1 MGGEIQA
8 LSALKGGGKYMII
21 LTKLNGTPFV
31 LNCDLIETIEEN
43 PDTTIRLVS
52 KNFHIVR
59 ESMVEVVEKV
69 IAYRCATHGEI
80 KLVGPDTKEG

>member
-1 MGGEIQA
+1 
-8 LSALKGGGKYMII
+8 MII

-69 IAYRCATHGEI
+69 IAFRCATHGEI

>member
-1 MGGEIQA
+1 
-8 LSALKGGGKYMII
+8 MIL

-59 ESMVEVVEKV
+59 ETMLEVVEKV
-69 IAYRCATHGEI
+69 IDYRRASNGAI
-80 KLVGPDTKEG
+80 KLVRPNEREGISNL

>member
-1 MGGEIQA
+1 
-8 LSALKGGGKYMII
+8 MIL

-59 ESMVEVVEKV
+59 EPMLEVVEKV
-69 IAYRCATHGEI
+69 IEYRRASNGAI
-80 KLVGPDTKEG
+80 KLVRANEKEGYSEL